1 MYLHYIYVWTVT
13 QLTIMDHDTRL
24 IALNKGIQRAVE
36 EAIAMKQFVEFI
48 NLPNEDL
55 YLDYYK
61 VSNWSDLVH

>member
-1 MYLHYIYVWTVT
+1 
-13 QLTIMDHDTRL
+13 MDHDTRL